1 MKNYSQPRIT
11 LAHPSSSVPLEKA
24 SLPSDQTGTVEEPN
38 LEMQKIIYAECFFF
52 FFFNLFDV
60 RAVSEEGIRLALPE
74 DAAAR
79 LSGRAS

>member
-38 LEMQKIIYAECFFF
+38 LEMQKIIYAECGF